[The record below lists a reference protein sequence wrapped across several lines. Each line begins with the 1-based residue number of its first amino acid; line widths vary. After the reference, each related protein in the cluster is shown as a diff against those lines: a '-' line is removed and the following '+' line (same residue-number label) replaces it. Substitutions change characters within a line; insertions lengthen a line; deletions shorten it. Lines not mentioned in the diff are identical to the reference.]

1 MSIVKQDID
10 LSRLGAHVKPT
21 NGDRPKVDP
30 QVVLLQT
37 LDASIKELTKAVRE
51 IETAKIDLGPVAS
64 ALRSVLSQVAEL
76 SKPKEIKP
84 QKAVWD
90 MVITNNQNGKQYKV
104 RAERDIG

>member
-1 MSIVKQDID
+1 MSIVRQDGE
-10 LSRLGAHVKPT
+10 LSRLGAHVKPN
-21 NGDRPKVDP
+21 NGDRPKIDP

-64 ALRSVLSQVAEL
+64 ALRSVLTQVAEL
-76 SKPKEIKP
+76 SKPKEMKP

-90 MVITNNQNGKQYKV
+90 MVVTNNQNGKKYTV
-104 RAERDIG
+104 HAERDIE